1 MQQRIDKIS
10 SKKYQTNIHL
20 LFLVVSC
27 LFEGTTMKKVR
38 YLIGMK
44 SELSVRFSRLK
55 QLISFR
61 LLINLNS
68 EMCEFDKLDKT
79 FTSDLYLI
87 LMNCTLRHGDHCWWN
102 LNKRISLTT
111 LFVTP
116 TWLPNLCLLNLKGF
130 VASDQYKLEQRAR
143 FCTFDNV
150 GCSAYLI
157 YYLKSILLLVFVQ
170 NKALRTYKPLA
181 SKLLF
186 SISCFVCLECICVDY
201 PNVK

>member
-27 LFEGTTMKKVR
+27 LFEGNTMKKVR

-102 LNKRISLTT
+102 LNKRISFFCLWHQQSRQT
-111 LFVTP
+111 FVF
-116 TWLPNLCLLNLKGF
+116 WISRDLLQVINTNWSRELEF
-130 VASDQYKLEQRAR
+130 VHQI
-143 FCTFDNV
+143 T
-150 GCSAYLI
+150 SAVRHI
-157 YYLKSILLLVFVQ
+157 WSI
-170 NKALRTYKPLA
+170 T
-181 SKLLF
+181 
-186 SISCFVCLECICVDY
+186 
-201 PNVK
+201 